1 MDGSEEVQVACSVS
15 FDDGLNSEEEPCAV
29 ELAMLSSSTTGG
41 ESVGSEV
48 GRPGVTV
55 GLGVV
60 GTGDGSGLGA
70 MDGEGVGKS
79 VGRGDGKG
87 DG

>member
-1 MDGSEEVQVACSVS
+1 VVNGSVELQSARSVN
-15 FDDGLNSEEEPCAV
+15 FPEGLNSKV
-29 ELAMLSSSTTGG
+29 EAPRVAMLMPSTTGG

-55 GLGVV
+55 GLAVV
-60 GTGDGSGLGA
+60 GTGTGSELGV
-70 MDGEGVGKS
+70 MEGEAVGTS
-79 VGRGDGKG
+79 VGRGDGTG